1 MRRAIVLA
9 LVTNI
14 IMTATSPAADK
25 PKPLKTQKDDSSIGA
40 EPLANWPLPD
50 SAVLPPL
57 KQHFEYVLPGSCV
70 AAIAK
75 GPEVKCQGPDKDH
88 LTCSG
93 ISVTV
98 HGKVDDC
105 LQINVV
111 KEK

>member
-9 LVTNI
+9 LVTSI
-14 IMTATSPAADK
+14 CLGATSSAADK
-25 PKPLKTQKDDSSIGA
+25 PKPLKTQTDPSATTGLVGVYRL
-40 EPLANWPLPD
+40 EPDAN
-50 SAVLPPL
+50 VIPPL

-70 AAIAK
+70 TEIKK
-75 GPEVKCQGPDKDH
+75 GPEFKCAGPDKDH

-93 ISVTV
+93 IVVAV

-105 LQINVV
+105 LQINVM

>member
-14 IMTATSPAADK
+14 IMTATSPAADS
-25 PKPLKTQKDDSSIGA
+25 PKPLKTQRGAPRASGA
-40 EPLANWPLPD
+40 ENGTAPLPD
-50 SAVLPPL
+50 SDVLPPL

-70 AAIAK
+70 TAIAK
-75 GPEVKCQGPDKDH
+75 GPEFKCQGPDKDH

-111 KEK
+111 REK